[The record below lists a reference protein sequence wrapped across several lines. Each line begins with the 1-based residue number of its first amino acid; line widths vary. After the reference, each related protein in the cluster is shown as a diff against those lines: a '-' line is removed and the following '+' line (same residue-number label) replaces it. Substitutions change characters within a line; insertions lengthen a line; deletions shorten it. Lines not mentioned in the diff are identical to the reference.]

1 MSMFILTFV
10 SYHFYCFNDIIVIGD
25 SMFKEY
31 RLKRGYTLEQLA
43 ELCEISWRNLFRIE
57 NGNYRYAKF
66 ETIAKLFT
74 ILEFSEADIIKI
86 IREISTK

>member
-1 MSMFILTFV
+1 MSYYFLEI
-10 SYHFYCFNDIIVIGD
+10 NDIIVIGD

-31 RLKRGYTLEQLA
+31 RLKKGYTLEQLA

-66 ETIAKLFT
+66 ETIAKLFAV
-74 ILEFSEADIIKI
+74 LEFSEADIIKI
-86 IREISTK
+86 IKIVNNKD

>member
-1 MSMFILTFV
+1 
-10 SYHFYCFNDIIVIGD
+10 
-25 SMFKEY
+25 MFKEY
-31 RLKRGYTLEQLA
+31 RLKKGLTLEQLA

-74 ILEFSEADIIKI
+74 ILEFSKEDILKVIT
-86 IREISTK
+86 EISK